1 MGSGGI
7 WPEDFKFNSENR
19 TISGIAQQ
27 AGTFRLDYIFT
38 DDLGHKAYANLLL
51 RVQPALPFSL
61 LPLTLSTAL
70 TFLAICIYI
79 AYLYHWLSLSAY
91 A

>member
-7 WPEDFKFNSENR
+7 WPKDFKFNPKNR

-51 RVQPALPFSL
+51 RV
-61 LPLTLSTAL
+61 
-70 TFLAICIYI
+70 
-79 AYLYHWLSLSAY
+79 
-91 A
+91 